1 MVFQNCLL
9 EGITVCIPHKCPLFF
24 GWRLN
29 HQTVDAACFRYT
41 CACSFSPI
49 PNVDA
54 RIRKLRP
61 DCHWVSADMAGK
73 ESKSTQPV
81 KLLVATRLPFA
92 LIVCHGKWPMKVD
105 DFPFLNMARHC
116 FHGSSPEG
124 SAMRNE
130 VQQSFDQLRV
140 HLDPEAVQDA
150 FMMVTRPVWQ
160 IDMAILYQRTNRY
173 CKSL

>member
-1 MVFQNCLL
+1 
-9 EGITVCIPHKCPLFF
+9 
-24 GWRLN
+24 
-29 HQTVDAACFRYT
+29 
-41 CACSFSPI
+41 
-49 PNVDA
+49 
-54 RIRKLRP
+54 
-61 DCHWVSADMAGK
+61 
-73 ESKSTQPV
+73 
-81 KLLVATRLPFA
+81 
-92 LIVCHGKWPMKVD
+92 MKVD

-116 FHGSSPEG
+116 FQGSSPEG